1 MLPSFRH
8 AIAAALSFAL
18 LLGGC
23 ASTDP
28 RDPFEAYNRAVF
40 AFNEEVD
47 RAIVKP
53 VAEAYRS
60 TVPGPVR
67 RGVSNVFSNLD
78 DVVVV
83 LNDLLQFKLEQA
95 VRDLTRFLYN
105 SVFGLAGI
113 FDVATH
119 MGLPKHDEDLGQTLG
134 YWGVGSGP
142 YLVLP
147 FLPPSTV
154 RDTVGF
160 VGDAQ
165 VDPVFQITDTGAR
178 YAAITLETIDRR
190 AQLLSASRVL
200 DEAALDRYAFV
211 RDAYLQHRLNLVHD
225 GHPPQSSPPPPPE
238 AGDADLEL
246 ELELELERELKRPAP

>member
-1 MLPSFRH
+1 MLLSIRH
-8 AIAAALSFAL
+8 TIVAALLFTF

-28 RDPFEAYNRAVF
+28 RDPFETYNRAVF
-40 AFNEEVD
+40 AFNEDVD
-47 RAIVKP
+47 RAIIKP
-53 VAEAYRS
+53 VAKAYRS
-60 TVPGPVR
+60 TVPNPVR

-78 DVVVV
+78 DVVVII
-83 LNDLLQFKLEQA
+83 NDLLQLKLEQA
-95 VRDLTRFLYN
+95 VQDLTRFLVN

-119 MGLPKHDEDLGQTLG
+119 MGLPKHNEDLGQTLG
-134 YWGVGSGP
+134 YWGVDSGP

-154 RDTVGF
+154 RDTAGF
-160 VGDAQ
+160 FGDAQ
-165 VDPVFQITDTGAR
+165 VDPVFQITDTGTR
-178 YAAITLETIDRR
+178 YAAIALETIDQR

-211 RDAYLQHRLNLVHD
+211 RDAYLQHRLNLVYD
-225 GHPPQSSPPPPPE
+225 GHPPQSDPPPPPE

-246 ELELELERELKRPAP
+246 ELELERELKRPAP